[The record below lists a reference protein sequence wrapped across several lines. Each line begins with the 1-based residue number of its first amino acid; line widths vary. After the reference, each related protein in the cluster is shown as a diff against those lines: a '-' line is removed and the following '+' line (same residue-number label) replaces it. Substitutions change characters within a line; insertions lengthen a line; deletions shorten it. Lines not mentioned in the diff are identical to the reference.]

1 MRILLVGGAG
11 HVAGLILPRLA
22 ERHEVRVL
30 DLRRPEAPPDAPP
43 RPEPPTGAPPTPV
56 PVGHVVGD
64 ATDPDVV
71 AGAVQG
77 VDAVLHCAMAPIRG
91 GMDTTTYAASA
102 VDVHVKSVHVT
113 LRSAFDAGA
122 RHAVV
127 ISSMS
132 VFGDLRGRTG
142 LTEEDPPD
150 AVDPYG
156 LTKRLGEQVCAAAVQ
171 WGMSV
176 NVLRLSWPTPDEVW
190 PAWQT
195 PDGDV
200 QQHTVNGASIPA
212 LAGSDLARAV
222 LAALEHRDGFQLF
235 TISGDHDG
243 RMMSLAKARDRL
255 GWEPAFRLD

>member
-30 DLRRPEAPPDAPP
+30 DLRPPDHPSA
-43 RPEPPTGAPPTPV
+43 E
-56 PVGHVVGD
+56 HVVGD
-64 ATDPDVV
+64 ATDPDTV
-71 AGAVQG
+71 ASTVAG
-77 VDAVLHCAMAPIRG
+77 VDAVLHLAMASVRY
-91 GMDTTTYAASA
+91 GMETMAYAAAA

-113 LRSAFDAGA
+113 LRSAFEAGV

-132 VFGDLRGRTG
+132 VFDDLLGRTD
-142 LTEEDPPD
+142 LTETDPPD
-150 AVDPYG
+150 ACDAYG
-156 LTKRLGEQVCAAAVQ
+156 LTKRLGEQVCAAAAER
-171 WGMSV
+171 GMSV
-176 NVLRLSWPTPDEVW
+176 NVLRLAWPTPDEVW

-200 QQHTVNGASIPA
+200 QQHTVNDAPVPA

-222 LAALEHRDGFQLF
+222 LAALEHRDGFQIF
-235 TISGDHDG
+235 TIAGDHDG
-243 RMMSLAKARDRL
+243 RMMSLAKARHQL